1 MVQAGSEERSAT
13 YGLNKGDCMELKTLA
28 LESGVEYIDKG
39 NGHIQLKGALL
50 VNYYPNSKSKSAYI
64 AGTKRASKQVTPEEA
79 IKMCFQLPVAIG
91 EIVKRKGNSTRPLR
105 AKMLSKGITQCY
117 WCKTP
122 LTLDTSTLEHI
133 IPLARGGLD
142 NANNRT
148 LACDPCNQE
157 RGSNMPEL
165 TEANARI

>member
-1 MVQAGSEERSAT
+1 MSLE
-13 YGLNKGDCMELKTLA
+13 KLA

-79 IKMCFQLPVAIG
+79 IKMCFQAPTAKG
-91 EIVKRKGNSTRPLR
+91 PIVKRKAKSTRPLR
-105 AKMLSKGITQCY
+105 AKMLSKGFTTCH

-122 LTLDTSTLEHI
+122 LTLDTSTVEHI

-148 LACDPCNQE
+148 LACDPCNQD
-157 RGSNMPEL
+157 RGSNMLELL
-165 TEANARI
+165 TEANERI